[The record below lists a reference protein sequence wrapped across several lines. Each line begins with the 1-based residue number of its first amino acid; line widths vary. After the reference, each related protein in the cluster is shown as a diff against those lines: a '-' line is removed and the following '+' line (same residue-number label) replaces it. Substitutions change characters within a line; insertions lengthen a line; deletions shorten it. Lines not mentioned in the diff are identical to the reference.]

1 MDCVALKVPS
11 VFFVRSWRFVSSFLP
26 SFLPS
31 FPLVIYDVISINLI
45 ADCFEARHRYRSVI
59 VILFVNLEWNEINFT
74 VTNRDETSDK

>member
-26 SFLPS
+26 SF
-31 FPLVIYDVISINLI
+31 PLVIYDVISINLI
-45 ADCFEARHRYRSVI
+45 TDCFEARHRYRSVI